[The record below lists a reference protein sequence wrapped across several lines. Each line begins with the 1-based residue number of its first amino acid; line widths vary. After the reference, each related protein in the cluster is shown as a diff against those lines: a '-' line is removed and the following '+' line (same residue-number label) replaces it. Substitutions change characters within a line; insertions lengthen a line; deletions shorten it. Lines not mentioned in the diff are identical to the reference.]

1 MAAATRTKA
10 RKMAA
15 KEEEPAQEIPTEQ
28 PETAPENQKE
38 EESFEQDFS
47 SMEPTEQ
54 EQPTQTFTTSDFS
67 PSKKNTNA
75 KTIVWIVLI
84 VLGLGALIGGGIYF
98 YKARTA
104 GNQTTPSETVSAPTP
119 TPTSA
124 QEVNLAEYNIQV
136 LNGSGIAG
144 EAGRAKALLAKAGF
158 EDFEVGNA
166 KTYDYTDTEI
176 RTMSDTPNKVYD
188 AAEDALT
195 DGGYSVKRG
204 TTLSVDSDFDIVIT
218 VGSKRVGGAA
228 TVVTPTPKPKTST
241 PSATTATPTPTKKP
255 TTTPTPTKS
264 TTPTPTP

>member
-15 KEEEPAQEIPTEQ
+15 KEEESAPEIPTEQ

-38 EESFEQDFS
+38 EESFEQDFP

-54 EQPTQTFTTSDFS
+54 QPTQTFATSDFS
-67 PSKKNTNA
+67 PSRKNTNA

-84 VLGLGALIGGGIYF
+84 VLGLGALVGGGIYF
-98 YKARTA
+98 YKTRTA

-144 EAGRAKALLAKAGF
+144 EAGKVKALLEKAGF

-176 RTMSDTPNKVYD
+176 RIMSDTPDKVYD
-188 AAEDALT
+188 AVEDALT
-195 DGGYSVKRG
+195 DGGYSVKKG

-228 TVVTPTPKPKTST
+228 TVATPTPKPKTST